1 MKIKAIS
8 WMLFGLLAVIMAVS
22 CASASP
28 PPAEPVAPPPATP
41 TTPTPS
47 TPPVTPT
54 PTSPPPPAPPP
65 PQGLDA
71 LSDEELAQLYADT
84 EKELNMARAAAV
96 ASGAGIFA
104 PDFLLDADNT
114 VASALQKYDANDRN
128 GAKDAADEALLMYN
142 ALKTGLDA
150 YGLRED
156 IAWRLEELEP
166 EILWK
171 ADDIALEM
179 FDKWRAGDYPGAKAA
194 ADKALMVYGTI
205 DDGLAAYD
213 ARQSVAWSL
222 QTLAPEYLW
231 QADDVAF
238 DAFDKWDAEDYDG
251 AREGVEKALLMYATL
266 KTGVEAYQ
274 LREALAEAAVEFNPS
289 VFWQTD
295 DIGFSA
301 IDKWDAEDY
310 EGAKADAE
318 SAMLGYTIIGAGE
331 GRRRALDARA
341 DVAVRQEFSVAQTL
355 YDRANNAIQWN
366 DPVGALRLYRESMIL
381 FMRAATTADE
391 RRRSAEEA
399 LRRAQQR
406 FNESDETARNAD
418 AILQGGR

>member
-1 MKIKAIS
+1 MKTKIIS
-8 WMLFGLLAVIMAVS
+8 WMFLGFLAVIMATS
-22 CASASP
+22 CAG
-28 PPAEPVAPPPATP
+28 APPPEEPPAPPPTQATP
-41 TTPTPS
+41 PAPTPAA
-47 TPPVTPT
+47 PPVT
-54 PTSPPPPAPPP
+54 PPPPAPPP
-65 PQGLDA
+65 APQGLDA
-71 LSDEELAQLYADT
+71 LSDEELAQLYSDT
-84 EKELNMARAAAV
+84 ERELNLARAAAV
-96 ASGAGIFA
+96 SSGAGIFA

-128 GAKDAADEALLMYN
+128 GAKAAADQALLMYN
-142 ALKTGLDA
+142 ALYTGLAA
-150 YGLRED
+150 YRLRED
-156 IAWRLEELEP
+156 FAWRLEELEP
-166 EILWK
+166 SVLWQ
-171 ADDIALEM
+171 ADDVALEM

-194 ADKALMVYGTI
+194 ADKSLNVYGMI
-205 DDGLAAYD
+205 NDGLAAYD

-222 QTLAPEYLW
+222 RELAPEYLW

-238 DAFDKWDAEDYDG
+238 DAFDKYDAEDYDG
-251 AREGVEKALLMYATL
+251 AREGVDLAALMYSAL

-274 LREALAEAAVEFNPS
+274 LREALAEEAVEFNPS

-301 IDKWDAEDY
+301 IDKWDAGDY

-331 GRRRALDARA
+331 GRRIALDARA
-341 DVAVRQEFSVAQTL
+341 DVAVRQEFNAAQAL

-366 DPVGALRLYRESMIL
+366 DPTAALRLYRESMIL
-381 FMRAATTADE
+381 FMRSARTAE
-391 RRRSAEEA
+391 EWRRSAEEA

-418 AILQGGR
+418 AILEGGR